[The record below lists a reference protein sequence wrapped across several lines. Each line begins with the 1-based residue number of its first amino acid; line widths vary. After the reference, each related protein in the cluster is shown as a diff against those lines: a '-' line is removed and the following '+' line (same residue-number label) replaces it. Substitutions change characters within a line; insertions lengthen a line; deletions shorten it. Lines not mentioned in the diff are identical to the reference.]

1 MQRKPVVEHH
11 AEHGAGHAD
20 AAPRPREAPQEL
32 RARSQ
37 AFNSCLTAVRQ
48 RHGSGPAF
56 AQRDRGFDGEAG
68 AVAPIHALFDGFEG
82 GAGGDGQRDDEQDDG
97 NARQSHAE
105 AWMGAQQ
112 DGKAFDA
119 DFSVHGE
126 PDGSGGGGMTA
137 TAALAQQLAQQV
149 GDRLIEAVRMSLRG
163 EKMMVRV
170 PLGEG
175 LLAGSDAVLT
185 RDDGQ
190 VTVRVRAGT
199 DAARNRLA
207 AGRETLRKRLAAAM
221 PDCLVSV
228 EVTKGGGDER
238 TEYA

>member
-11 AEHGAGHAD
+11 AEHGAGHTD
-20 AAPRPREAPQEL
+20 AAQRPREASHEL

-48 RHGSGPAF
+48 RHGSGAAF

-68 AVAPIHALFDGFEG
+68 AVVPMHALFDGFEG
-82 GAGGDGQRDDEQDDG
+82 GADGGGQQDGEPDDG
-97 NARQSHAE
+97 NEGQSHAD

-112 DGKAFDA
+112 DAKAFDA
-119 DFSVHGE
+119 GFGLPGE
-126 PDGSGGGGMTA
+126 PDVAGGGALSA

-185 RDDGQ
+185 RENGQ

-199 DAARNRLA
+199 DEARRRLA
-207 AGRETLRKRLAAAM
+207 AGTEALRKRLAGAM

-228 EVTKGGGDER
+228 EVTQGGGDER

>member
-1 MQRKPVVEHH
+1 MQRKPAVEHH
-11 AEHGAGHAD
+11 AEHVAGHAD
-20 AAPRPREAPQEL
+20 AAARAREAPHEL
-32 RARSQ
+32 HARAQ
-37 AFNSCLTAVRQ
+37 AFTSCLSAVRQ
-48 RHGSGPAF
+48 RHGSGAAF
-56 AQRDRGFDGEAG
+56 AQRERSFDGEAG
-68 AVAPIHALFDGFEG
+68 AGSPLHALFDGFES
-82 GAGGDGQRDDEQDDG
+82 GAGGGGTQDDGQDDG
-97 NARQSHAE
+97 NEAQSRAD

-112 DGKAFDA
+112 DAKAFDA
-119 DFSVHGE
+119 DFGMPGE
-126 PDGSGGGGMTA
+126 PEVAGSGAMTA

-170 PLGEG
+170 PLGDG

-185 RDDGQ
+185 RENGQ

-199 DAARNRLA
+199 DEARKRLA
-207 AGRETLRKRLAAAM
+207 AGTETLRKRLAGAM

-228 EVTKGGGDER
+228 EVTQDGGDER

>member
-11 AEHGAGHAD
+11 AEHVAGHAD
-20 AAPRPREAPQEL
+20 AAPRPREASHEL

-48 RHGSGPAF
+48 RHGSGAAF
-56 AQRDRGFDGEAG
+56 AQRDRLFDGGAG
-68 AVAPIHALFDGFEG
+68 AAAPMHALFDGFEG
-82 GAGGDGQRDDEQDDG
+82 DAGGGGQQDSEQDDG
-97 NARQSHAE
+97 NPGQSHAD

-112 DGKAFDA
+112 DAKAFDA
-119 DFSVHGE
+119 GFGLPGE
-126 PDGSGGGGMTA
+126 PDVAGGGALSA

-185 RDDGQ
+185 RENGQ

-199 DAARNRLA
+199 DEARRRLA
-207 AGRETLRKRLAAAM
+207 AGTEALRKRLAGAM